1 MSEFSFLK
9 NLNDTLKDATPATP
23 KPTISETEYLVYNIV
38 NETDAVKKI
47 GIPTKYVEEFDEF
60 IAKSSISEIESNLT
74 RFEAIDIN

>member
-9 NLNDTLKDATPATP
+9 NLNDTPKDAAPAAQ
-23 KPTISETEYLVYNIV
+23 KPNISETEYLVYNIV

-74 RFEAIDIN
+74 RFEAIEIN